1 MAKVLKITCLLFIAN
16 IAFSSFVI
24 PPTSS
29 DELKW
34 EEGKLL
40 TWKDFKGKANS
51 QSTLHAYTRV
61 GMKTDFIA
69 AKGEEAEL
77 EVRGYF
83 IKSQSWVQP
92 DQKTVG
98 LLAHEQLH
106 FDICELYRRKLK
118 KELSEFSNF
127 SYDNFSKEANRI
139 FNEVFQ
145 KFMDEQKRYDS
156 ETHHSKLKEKQA
168 DWNIYVKKEIKK
180 LDQYAGQKLLVK
192 VNS

>member
-1 MAKVLKITCLLFIAN
+1 MINVLKISCLLLIAN
-16 IAFSSFVI
+16 IAFSSFVN
-24 PPTSS
+24 PTTTG
-29 DELKW
+29 DEIKW
-34 EEGKLL
+34 EAGKKLS
-40 TWKDFKGKANS
+40 WNDFKGKADS
-51 QSTLHAYTRV
+51 HSTLHAYTRV

-83 IKSQSWVQP
+83 IKSKSWVKP
-92 DQKTVG
+92 DQKTAG

-118 KELSEFSNF
+118 KQLSEFNHFSYNNF
-127 SYDNFSKEANRI
+127 STEANRI

-168 DWNIYVKKEIKK
+168 DWERFIQNEIKK
-180 LDQYAGQKLLVK
+180 LDAFAGQKLVVK
-192 VNS
+192 VNT